1 MLHHEESPEKSQYNI
16 EPLAISRQP
25 PILSYPS
32 PFSSK
37 DFQNPPLPLFPS
49 ILKKSTSLP
58 SMKWAVRTMSYVVQ
72 QVLIPEILISLSKK
86 NYIILFKFYIIRVL
100 VFLFF

>member
-37 DFQNPPLPLFPS
+37 DFQNPPPPPISINFEKVNLTPLYEMGGS
-49 ILKKSTSLP
+49 N
-58 SMKWAVRTMSYVVQ
+58 YV
-72 QVLIPEILISLSKK
+72 LCGAASFETR
-86 NYIILFKFYIIRVL
+86 NTYIFK
-100 VFLFF
+100 

>member
-25 PILSYPS
+25 PFCLTHP
-32 PFSSK
+32 PFLAK
-37 DFQNPPLPLFPS
+37 IFRIPPLPLFPS

-72 QVLIPEILISLSKK
+72 RVLIPEILISLSKK